1 VDLFIQ
7 AANAGAT
14 HSSGLKGSGAAASA
28 SVAVVAKA
36 GPPSLSSSPP
46 PMVPLAPPH
55 PSLFPDEEAPMTV
68 AALMQRVERAA
79 R

>member
-7 AANAGAT
+7 AANAGAMC
-14 HSSGLKGSGAAASA
+14 SSGLKGSGAAATA
-28 SVAVVAKA
+28 SVAVVAKV
-36 GPPSLSSSPP
+36 GPRLLSSPP
-46 PMVPLAPPH
+46 PPMVLLAPPH